1 MCGRYFQQR
10 GPASVARYF
19 ETVNPLPNF
28 AASWNRAPTQDAM
41 VVRRHPE
48 TGARHLDPLRWGLV
62 PRWAK
67 DASGA
72 AKMINARSESVA
84 EKPAFREAFRKRRC
98 LVTADG
104 FYEWRTDGKSKQPYA
119 VALADGAPMALAGL
133 WEGWRAPDGSIL
145 RTCTIVTTEANEKLA
160 AMHHRMPV
168 ILPREAWG
176 RWLGEVPAEA
186 EDLLALLRPCP
197 AEMVVAWPVTPRVNK
212 VAENDAGLLVRDP
225 LAVVPAGLDDAPPE
239 FAD

>member
-48 TGARHLDPLRWGLV
+48 TGLRHLDPLRWGLV

-145 RTCTIVTTEANEKLA
+145 RTCTIVTTEANPKLA

-168 ILPREAWG
+168 ILPREDWPA
-176 RWLGEVPAEA
+176 WLGEAPAEEA
-186 EDLLALLRPCP
+186 ALLALLRPCP
-197 AEMVVAWPVTPRVNK
+197 PELVRAWPVSPRVNK
-212 VAENDAGLLVRDP
+212 VAENDAALLARDP
-225 LAVVPAGLDDAPPE
+225 LAVVPEGLDDPPPG
-239 FAD
+239 FAE